1 MNKKSILALGLMS
14 GTSADGVTLC
24 LFDIALKKVVCF
36 KNYPYDGK
44 LQNKILGAKDMKAP
58 ELSELNFE
66 LGRIY
71 ADKAEK
77 FIKEY
82 KINRKDIKVIGSH
95 GQTVYHNPSSRVPNT
110 LQIGEGAFLARRFKG
125 IPVVYNF
132 RPADIAAGGSG
143 APFVPMFDRYLC
155 GGKKAMLL
163 NIGGIS
169 NVTVCLGKDTFG
181 FDIGPGNSLSDAAVN
196 LLSGGAKTYDKDG
209 KIAAAYAPDI
219 KKAEQLSKLFVGNR
233 PPLSLERSSMAE
245 GFIKAHFKD
254 LALPDIST
262 LNYLTALIIAKSLK
276 KFILNKYEINRLY
289 LCGGGVYNKTLVC
302 NLGKLLP
309 NIKIAD
315 TAEMGLHPMAKEAAA
330 FAYLAWL
337 TLNGRAGT
345 CPRATGAAESSVIGC
360 VIRQ

>member
-24 LFDIALKKVVCF
+24 LFDIALKKVIHF
-36 KNYPYDGK
+36 KNYPYGK
-44 LQNKILGAKDMKAP
+44 DLQNRILGAKDMKAP

-66 LGRIY
+66 LGRLY

-82 KINRKDIKVIGSH
+82 KINKKEIKVIGSH
-95 GQTVYHNPSSRVPNT
+95 GQTVYHNPSSRIPNT
-110 LQIGEGAFLARRFKG
+110 LQIGEAAFLARGFKG

-132 RPADIAAGGSG
+132 RPADMAAGGTG
-143 APFVPMFDRYLC
+143 APFVPVFERYFC
-155 GGKKAMLL
+155 GDKKALFL

-169 NVTVCLGKDTFG
+169 NVTVCLGGDTFG
-181 FDIGPGNSLSDAAVN
+181 FDIGPGNSLSDAAVKM
-196 LLSGGAKTYDKDG
+196 LSGGVKTYDKDG
-209 KIAAAYAPDI
+209 KSAAAYPPDI
-219 KKAEQLSKLFVGNR
+219 KKAERLSRLFVGRR
-233 PPLSLERSSMAE
+233 PPASLERSAMAE
-245 GFIKAHFKD
+245 GFVKAHFKD
-254 LALPDIST
+254 LALSDIST
-262 LNYLTALIIAKSLK
+262 LNYLTALIIAKSIK
-276 KFILNKYEINRLY
+276 KFILNRYNIKRLY
-289 LCGGGVYNKTLVC
+289 LSGGGVYNKTLVS

-309 NIKIAD
+309 EVKISD

-345 CPRATGAAESSVIGC
+345 CPKATGARTSAVAGC
-360 VIRQ
+360 IIKQ